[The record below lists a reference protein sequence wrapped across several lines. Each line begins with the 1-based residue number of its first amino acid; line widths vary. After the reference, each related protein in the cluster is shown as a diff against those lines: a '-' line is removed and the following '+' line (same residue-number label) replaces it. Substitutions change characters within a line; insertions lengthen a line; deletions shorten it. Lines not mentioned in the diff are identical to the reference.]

1 MIDLTHKQY
10 LISNRRIAP
19 QGMVE
24 FVFGEGCYLYAGFDL
39 RVRKGIT
46 KRGKQYIVLGEA
58 FCTDKYPK
66 EVVED
71 LESPDFQDSISA
83 TRYWTGR
90 WALIVDSILITDAS
104 GLMSAFYQNDGADW
118 MVSSSLALISNQLG
132 LNCDKTVSKI
142 GLTWCLLPYT
152 IQNSVK
158 LLFCTQKMHIDSS
171 LSTEFCNRYEEEKDL
186 SFEERVDKITNSLTT
201 ALKNIEKFSGR
212 KIWLA
217 LTAGKDSRLTFAAAM
232 KAGVSFD
239 TYTARHRNMSE
250 ADKHLPNEIS
260 AKYGI
265 KHHLLDKGKYSQLKF
280 EEYVAFTGGNS
291 LGADAEFYATGQFA
305 QIPDDAVI
313 IKSGLFEA
321 GQSYARRI
329 AGGDE
334 TSFVAGMRAYY
345 RSSFTDED
353 QVRALDEWIEYQRR
367 YPMLG
372 IDIRD
377 RFYLEQ
383 RLNGWAA
390 AIEHSLSINA
400 FSSIQIANSSIVLG
414 CLLYALKEDRKN
426 SHLALEM
433 IKCLDEKLLDFPINK
448 RSLADEVRRVC
459 LALKRKG
466 YI

>member
-1 MIDLTHKQY
+1 MSELSVY
-10 LISNRRIAP
+10 
-19 QGMVE
+19 GGV
-24 FVFGEGCYLYAGFDL
+24 YLYVSEDL
-39 RVRKGIT
+39 PIKTGRTANDKP
-46 KRGKQYIVLGEA
+46 YILIGEA
-58 FCTDKYPK
+58 YCCNVFPFEASD
-66 EVVED
+66 D
-71 LESPDFQDSISA
+71 LNVSVSEELAALTSH
-83 TRYWTGR
+83 WTGR
-90 WALIVDSILITDAS
+90 WVLVLGNELITDS
-104 GLMSAFYQNDGADW
+104 CGLMSAFYFQNGKRW
-118 MVSSSLALISNQLG
+118 MVSSSLALIYQAAE
-132 LNCDKTVSKI
+132 LNSEKTVAPQ
-142 GLTWCLLPYT
+142 GLTWQMLPLT
-152 IQNSVK
+152 IQPSVR
-158 LLFCTQKMHIDSS
+158 LLFCTQKIVIGNPLETQYIDRFSAW
-171 LSTEFCNRYEEEKDL
+171 KDIA
-186 SFEERVDKITNSLTT
+186 FEERVDKITNSLTT
-201 ALKNIEKFSGR
+201 ALKNMEKFSGR

-414 CLLYALKEDRKN
+414 CLLYASDEDRKN

-466 YI
+466 HI